1 MKPEEIRYLFEKYK
15 ALLSGHF
22 LLSSGFHSDTY
33 FQSALIL
40 QYPEEAEKL
49 ARALAEE
56 VLRTIPKVDVVVSP
70 ALGGIV
76 IGHEMGRA
84 LRARAI
90 FLERVDG
97 KLVMRRGF
105 SVEKLEKCLVVEDVI
120 TTGLSTR
127 EVIEVVRSHGAD
139 VAGVASL
146 VDRSGGKVDFGVPRF
161 SLLSLEVKSQQPE
174 DCPMCKQGMPVV
186 KPGSRTK

>member
-1 MKPEEIRYLFEKYK
+1 MKPEEIRYLFEKHK

-22 LLSSGFHSDTY
+22 LLSSGLHSDTY

-40 QYPEEAEKL
+40 QHPAEAEKL

-56 VLRTIPKVDVVVSP
+56 ILKVIPKIDLVVSP

-76 IGHEMGRA
+76 IGQEMARA
-84 LRARAI
+84 LGARAI

-97 KLVMRRGF
+97 KLTLRRGF
-105 SVEKLEKCLVVEDVI
+105 TIDSLEKCLVVEDVI
-120 TTGLSTR
+120 TTGLSTS
-127 EVIEVVRSHGAD
+127 EVIGVIKPLGAD

-146 VDRSGGKVDFGVPRF
+146 VDRSGGKVNFGVPRF
-161 SLLSLEVKSQQPE
+161 SLLSLEVKSYKEPE
-174 DCPMCKQGMPVV
+174 CPMCQQGMPVI